1 MLDKLSSIIIKRRF
15 CNSAIRVSN
24 QRILSIVNLK
34 LELCSM
40 YTCSTIF
47 VFSVSI
53 IFFLYFVSF
62 DSFIQALP
70 NSPNTYTF
78 HTSGDIAFHA
88 CLSLITKAFCSI
100 DLSVESLVLLPF
112 LFPTPTL
119 VLHEK
124 INRTG
129 LNYMD
134 NSDRYTSLLGF
145 SEF

>member
-1 MLDKLSSIIIKRRF
+1 MSRINVSFLLFIVRTLWYVHLFNNF
-15 CNSAIRVSN
+15 C
-24 QRILSIVNLK
+24 LFCK
-34 LELCSM
+34 
-40 YTCSTIF
+40 YY
-47 VFSVSI
+47 
-53 IFFLYFVSF
+53 FFLYFVSF

-88 CLSLITKAFCSI
+88 CLSLIIKAFCSI